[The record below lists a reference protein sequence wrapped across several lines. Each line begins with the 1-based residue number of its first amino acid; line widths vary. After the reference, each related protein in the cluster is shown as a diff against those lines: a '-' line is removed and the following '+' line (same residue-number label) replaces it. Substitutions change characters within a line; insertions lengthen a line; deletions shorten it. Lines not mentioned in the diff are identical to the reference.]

1 MEDGQVKP
9 IWITVDEMR
18 NRLSLS
24 KGKAFDM
31 VASGEVEAIRVG
43 RAVRVNLE
51 SLQRFIAAN
60 PYKSDGS

>member
-1 MEDGQVKP
+1 MDNDQAGRV
-9 IWITVDEMR
+9 WITVDEMR
-18 NRLSLS
+18 RRLSLS
-24 KGKAFDM
+24 KGKAFDI

-43 RAVRVNLE
+43 RAVRVNPE